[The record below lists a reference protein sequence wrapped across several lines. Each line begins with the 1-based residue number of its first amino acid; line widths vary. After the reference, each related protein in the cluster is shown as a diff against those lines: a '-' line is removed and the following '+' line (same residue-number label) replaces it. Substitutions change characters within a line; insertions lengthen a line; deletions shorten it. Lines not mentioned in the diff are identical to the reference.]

1 MNMNQPKQLD
11 SPLFTLLRREDV
23 TGFNRDKQQHGPV
36 DFRGG
41 DFRGLDLRQLDATQ
55 VDFSDAYFRSAD
67 LRGVDFRQSQLEG
80 ASLAHAQIS
89 GAYFP
94 VELSADEILMSVN
107 FGTRLRY
114 RTR

>member
-1 MNMNQPKQLD
+1 MSQPCQLD
-11 SPLFTLLRREDV
+11 SPLYHLLHNEDIA
-23 TGFNRDKQQHGPV
+23 GFNAHRPKDGEV
-36 DFRGG
+36 DLCNG
-41 DFRGLDLRQLDATQ
+41 DFRGLDLRAIDARHIN
-55 VDFSDAYFRSAD
+55 FSGAYFRGTD
-67 LRGVDFRQSQLEG
+67 LRGLDLREALLEG

-94 VELSADEILMSVN
+94 ADLSADEILMSVN

>member
-1 MNMNQPKQLD
+1 MHQPRHLD
-11 SPLFTLLRREDV
+11 SPLFALLRNEDIQA
-23 TGFNRDKQQHGPV
+23 FNVEKERHEQVEFQ
-36 DFRGG
+36 GG
-41 DFRGLDLRQLDATQ
+41 DFRGLDLRELNAAG
-55 VDFSDAYFRSAD
+55 VDFGDAYFRSAD
-67 LRGVDFRQSQLEG
+67 LRGIDFRQANLEG

>member
-1 MNMNQPKQLD
+1 MSQPQQLD
-11 SPLFTLLRREDV
+11 NPLYRLLHNEKVRD
-23 TGFNRDKQQHGPV
+23 FNTQKPKDGPI
-36 DFRGG
+36 DLRSG
-41 DFRGLDLRQLDATQ
+41 DFRGLDLRQLDAEG
-55 VDFSDAYFRSAD
+55 VDFTDAYFRGAD
-67 LRGVDFRQSQLEG
+67 LRGLDLRHASLEG
-80 ASLAHAQIS
+80 ASIAHAQIS